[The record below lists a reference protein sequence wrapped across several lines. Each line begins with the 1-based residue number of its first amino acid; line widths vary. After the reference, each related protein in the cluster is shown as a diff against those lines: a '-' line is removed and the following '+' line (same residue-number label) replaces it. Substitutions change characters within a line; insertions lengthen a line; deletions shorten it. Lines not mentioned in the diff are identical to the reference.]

1 MIEIRKIRRVIIIII
16 AVMIIK
22 IIVII
27 ITITITIMI
36 KATNDKINDNTGQK
50 QDIKK

>member
-1 MIEIRKIRRVIIIII
+1 MIEIRKIRRVIIIVI

-22 IIVII
+22 IIVI